1 MPQAPHGSSPSL
13 RFCFVPSLA
22 VLMFCFVVT
31 LLSPRLTWQE
41 HGEAHE
47 REYGTGA
54 LVISEDLKGRCARTG
69 GEVGESEEP
78 WHLQAARGDSV
89 AVVLKWGVDES
100 WGAWLRHDSPPCAVG
115 LGSPEDANRGEDG
128 KAAVGA
134 ASKWKKLLKQQA
146 LRAVSFGGECCLC
159 GFVPV
164 CRAKCS
170 IFCSANSFGAW
181 CARVHVM
188 QATGLLLWP
197 AALVMGVGVVHQ
209 GDMVTFSAAGQSGES
224 NGGYSL
230 VGCVECIFSVAGR
243 GCPAGR
249 MEWNVGDRVEAL
261 WKGRVSRGNPDV
273 GRRGELAESS
283 QRMEQSVCDFFT
295 GEIVAQHPDGS
306 FDIKFDDGEVSWGV
320 PADHLRDLRGNVG
333 VIVKRYYRPQ
343 EIELSRC
350 DNNLLLN
357 CKGEVLESS
366 VWECVPCER
375 LDCLRAMLTTLS
387 ASEVLDRDRWFKKSY
402 DSWTHLESFRAKVDQ
417 EVTDACLHMVCANF
431 YDGVSKTVAPV
442 VKRGMAKMLL
452 STYKASSEEVNAQA
466 QPPNE
471 HPGGFVEGEVAM
483 KDGSGCAEA
492 GVGGNSAQRNS
503 VRIATVGVHNQG
515 PAAGKSRSGAG
526 AEGSSGVQLKAL
538 PKYAE
543 KLEFLNVLDRKLW
556 PSVQPVLVGP
566 QVQKLLLEERIRRL
580 HILANEYLRVYH
592 LAGEKGRKLAF
603 KKAAE
608 KEKAVHDECAK
619 RGETVDLYRGKMSK
633 KMKTAKDT
641 APRNQ
646 ALAYS
651 DDEEAIEVDD
661 AETIARKTMLN
672 ALKKQTDSA
681 QPIDW
686 TSDWQCRKCKVNV
699 WARNFEC
706 FKCGAPRVPTTL
718 SLSAFKVLEP
728 KGVESR
734 PSLLVK
740 PQAGESLV
748 EAADVPLCNMKRSF
762 APAEASSSLSMRA
775 GDAPAPNGSCSKVSP
790 IQGCRETQGFESRG
804 GQLASD
810 CQGEVG
816 TRLQRSNG
824 EAETVATDP
833 NEKGYEQATNDV
845 CGSETVKSICTEGE
859 DRCQEEKASAA
870 QILQT
875 RSVDGAGAPEEK
887 VGQITAQPDCMA
899 NHVDADVQASIV
911 NEKGGETHAEG
922 CSETEN
928 AEELQTMIEGS
939 AEERK
944 AKEAYDDGMEEEMME
959 EDVLSKDE
967 SKSQVGLEGG
977 YQQSS
982 KGESV
987 HASGFRIP
995 RLKPNSADSL
1005 LKDLVEKAY
1014 QNADGKLA
1022 GDEWKYFEFRSSTVS
1037 GVVDSRACFDDDGW
1051 VFDEALRPHKFD
1063 SLAQWAKAIK
1073 KRTVSVKPVIFF
1085 QGRSLREYE
1094 NGTELGTPG
1103 DRSPVTVKAVS
1114 KKSGKHVS
1122 ESTEKTK
1129 KEKGWRGPQDPQ
1141 GVDMWVALKISDLG
1155 DDVSGDGARNI
1166 VRKELDDVLHKYL
1179 SKKKQSIDSQSAS
1192 IGNRFFCNV
1201 RETMEASQLYADLDG
1216 GVEEN
1221 LQKILSVAGI
1231 AHTHDDESACDFRGG
1246 LEAGSSTMFEE
1257 VMFV

>member
-1 MPQAPHGSSPSL
+1 
-13 RFCFVPSLA
+13 
-22 VLMFCFVVT
+22 
-31 LLSPRLTWQE
+31 
-41 HGEAHE
+41 
-47 REYGTGA
+47 
-54 LVISEDLKGRCARTG
+54 
-69 GEVGESEEP
+69 
-78 WHLQAARGDSV
+78 
-89 AVVLKWGVDES
+89 
-100 WGAWLRHDSPPCAVG
+100 
-115 LGSPEDANRGEDG
+115 
-128 KAAVGA
+128 
-134 ASKWKKLLKQQA
+134 
-146 LRAVSFGGECCLC
+146 
-159 GFVPV
+159 
-164 CRAKCS
+164 
-170 IFCSANSFGAW
+170 
-181 CARVHVM
+181 M

-209 GDMVTFSAAGQSGES
+209 GDMVTFSAAGQSCES
-224 NGGYSL
+224 NGGCSQ

-261 WKGRVSRGNPDV
+261 WKGRVSRSNNDV
-273 GRRGELAESS
+273 GRRGELGESS
-283 QRMEQSVCDFFT
+283 QRMEQSVCDFFS

-320 PADHLRDLRGNVG
+320 PADHLRDLRGHVG

-417 EVTDACLHMVCANF
+417 EVTDARLHMVCANF
-431 YDGVSKTVAPV
+431 YDGASKTVAPV

-452 STYKASSEEVNAQA
+452 STYKASSEEVNAKA

-471 HPGGFVEGEVAM
+471 HPGGFGTVEGEVTM
-483 KDGSGCAEA
+483 KEGSGCAEA
-492 GVGGNSAQRNS
+492 GVGGSSAQGNSARSN
-503 VRIATVGVHNQG
+503 TVGVHNQG
-515 PAAGKSRSGAG
+515 PAAGKSRSRAG
-526 AEGSSGVQLKAL
+526 GEGSSGVQQKCL

-566 QVQKLLLEERIRRL
+566 QVQKLFLEERNKRL
-580 HILANEYLRVYH
+580 HLLANEYLRVYH

-619 RGETVDLYRGKMSK
+619 RGETVDLYRGKMSSR
-633 KMKTAKDT
+633 MKTAKDT

-686 TSDWQCRKCKVNV
+686 TSDWQCRKCKANV
-699 WARNFEC
+699 WARNSEC
-706 FKCGAPRVPTTL
+706 FKCGAPRVPTTS
-718 SLSAFKVLEP
+718 SLSAIKVLEA

-740 PQAGESLV
+740 PQAGESLL
-748 EAADVPLCNMKRSF
+748 EAAHVPLCNMKRSF
-762 APAEASSSLSMRA
+762 APAEASPSSPVRT
-775 GDAPAPNGSCSKVSP
+775 GDAPAPDGGCSKASP
-790 IQGCRETQGFESRG
+790 IQGCGETHGFGSRG
-804 GQLASD
+804 GELASD
-810 CQGEVG
+810 CQGEVE
-816 TRLQRSNG
+816 TPLQRSNG
-824 EAETVATDP
+824 ETETVATDP
-833 NEKGYEQATNDV
+833 TEKGHEKATKDV
-845 CGSETVKSICTEGE
+845 CGSETVKSICTEGK
-859 DRCQEEKASAA
+859 DGFQEEKASAA

-875 RSVDGAGAPEEK
+875 RSFDGAGAPEAN
-887 VGQITAQPDCMA
+887 VGQVTAQPMDCMA
-899 NHVDADVQASIV
+899 NHVDDDAQASIA
-911 NEKGGETHAEG
+911 NTMGGETHPEG

-928 AEELQTMIEGS
+928 AEHLQTMIEGS

-944 AKEAYDDGMEEEMME
+944 EKEAYDDDMEEEMME
-959 EDVLSKDE
+959 EDVLSKGE
-967 SKSQVGLEGG
+967 SKSQAGLEGG
-977 YQQSS
+977 YQQPS

-987 HASGFRIP
+987 NASGFRIP

-1022 GDEWKYFEFRSSTVS
+1022 GDEWKYFEFRSSIVS
-1037 GVVDSRACFDDDGW
+1037 GVVDNRACFDDDGW
-1051 VFDEALRPHKFD
+1051 VFDEAVWPHKFD

-1094 NGTELGTPG
+1094 NGAGLGAAG
-1103 DRSPVTVKAVS
+1103 DRSPVTIKAVS

-1122 ESTEKTK
+1122 ESTGKTK
-1129 KEKGWRGPQDPQ
+1129 KEKSWRGPQDPQ
-1141 GVDMWVALKISDLG
+1141 GVDLWVALKISDLG
-1155 DDVSGDGARNI
+1155 DGVSGDGARKI

-1246 LEAGSSTMFEE
+1246 LEAGSSTMFAE
-1257 VMFV
+1257 VLFVYRG